1 MTTPN
6 TPNVSRRTVLR
17 GAATA
22 AIAASAAGTAGTAAA
37 QSAAA
42 ADYGG
47 WLENTSN
54 YDGTADRTGEESVT
68 ITVGAAGN
76 NGNFAFGP
84 AAVSVDP
91 GTTVVWKWNGKGGS
105 HDVAAEDGSFRSEMV
120 GEKGHTFERTFDA
133 AGVVKYACTPHR
145 AMGMRGVI
153 VVGDAGANAASSAS
167 ADADGGSSEPDYD
180 DWFDGVSN
188 FEGTADRTGEESVT
202 VTVGA
207 RGNNGSFAFDP
218 PAVRVDPGTRV
229 VWEWNGKGGAHNVVA
244 EDGAFESEMVGEKG
258 YTFEQTFDSAGVHRY
273 VCVPHEAMGMRG
285 AVVVGAAGEGG
296 GDGRDDVVANA
307 LSVGGGVGLVG
318 ALLAI
323 FAVESRNNARERR
336 DGSNR

>member
-42 ADYGG
+42 DYGG
-47 WLENTSN
+47 WLDNTSN

-84 AAVSVDP
+84 AAVRVDP
-91 GTTVVWKWNGKGGS
+91 GTT
-105 HDVAAEDGSFRSEMV
+105 
-120 GEKGHTFERTFDA
+120 
-133 AGVVKYACTPHR
+133 
-145 AMGMRGVI
+145 
-153 VVGDAGANAASSAS
+153 
-167 ADADGGSSEPDYD
+167 
-180 DWFDGVSN
+180 
-188 FEGTADRTGEESVT
+188 
-202 VTVGA
+202 
-207 RGNNGSFAFDP
+207 
-218 PAVRVDPGTRV
+218 V